1 MNNLLRLINSI
12 KRSWFWA
19 VQMWSSYDYDYTSVY
34 KVMYLQLSRLEKR
47 LLDDPYHSHGRNNQH
62 TKKLQT
68 AKEICKRLYD
78 QDSGRVSNSLYNN
91 MVFKYTEE
99 VYLSKSSQAF
109 LMEKYGKDSITVLS
123 KAGFAES
130 DNRDKYLQKQL
141 SKLME
146 RNMGGWWC

>member
-1 MNNLLRLINSI
+1 
-12 KRSWFWA
+12 
-19 VQMWSSYDYDYTSVY
+19 MWTTYDYDYTSVY

-47 LLDDPYHSHGRNNQH
+47 LLDDQYHSHGRNNQH

-78 QDSGRVSNSLYNN
+78 QDSGRVSDSLYNN

-99 VYLSKSSQAF
+99 VHLNKNMRD
-109 LMEKYGKDSITVLS
+109 LLTEKYGKETITVLS

-130 DNRDKYLQKQL
+130 LNRDKHLKKQL

-146 RNMGGWWC
+146 QNLYGWWC